1 MASQPNPG
9 AAITTHSTLTSEE
22 VGEVRELTKLVTE
35 ADGLS
40 PLSEHVLLHLRH
52 GGDVRAWH
60 LLARDIDGHL
70 VGYLHLDQTDEVAG
84 PAIEVSV
91 IPAERG
97 HGIGSALVR
106 NALAQVGAKGVR
118 LWAHGQLAGAH
129 KLAQS
134 LGFLQVRELWQM
146 RRSLFAPVPKAQE
159 ISGVTIRSFNPG
171 IDDLDWVKL
180 NSEIFSLHPEQGG
193 WTERDLHIRMSEPWF
208 DPDGFFVAVDETEQM
223 IGFAWTKIHGSSN
236 HGNHEHSSIGELY
249 VVGVDEEFRGQGI
262 STLLSIKALEY
273 LRGHGLPAVMLYV
286 DADNT
291 LAIEVYK
298 SIGFTHWD
306 TDVMFRKPSA

>member
-1 MASQPNPG
+1 MSSESVP
-9 AAITTHSTLTSEE
+9 AAIISTHSTLREQE
-22 VGEVRELTKLVTE
+22 VSEVRALTKLVTE

-60 LLARDIDGHL
+60 LLARDSEGHL

-106 NALAQVGAKGVR
+106 NALTQVGAKGVR
-118 LWAHGQLAGAH
+118 LWAHGQQAGAH

-146 RRSLFAPVPKAQE
+146 RRSLFAPLPKAQE
-159 ISGVTIRSFNPG
+159 VTGIKVRAFEPGV
-171 IDDLDWVKL
+171 DDLDWVKL
-180 NSEIFSLHPEQGG
+180 NSEIFASHPEQGG
-193 WTERDLHIRMSEPWF
+193 WTQQDLHIRMSEPWF
-208 DPDGFFVAVDETEQM
+208 DPNGFFVAVNENNQM
-223 IGFAWTKIHGSSN
+223 VGFAWTKIHGSSS
-236 HGNHEHSSIGELY
+236 HGDHEHSSIGELY
-249 VVGVDEEFRGQGI
+249 VVGVAAEYRGRGI
-262 STLLSIKALEY
+262 STAISIKALEF

-286 DADNT
+286 DADNN
-291 LAIEVYK
+291 LAIDVYK